1 MARWVKHINSS
12 FTPLRD
18 VINHVC
24 ASMGNGSSALPPHP
38 KAAMVQVANGACAA
52 QPVCSPM
59 QRHPTHSFVGRALA
73 SGMHHMCSCPKAVG
87 PWVGMPPQLLHAF
100 GKNGMGAEK
109 HTPWAR
115 PATATAIT
123 PPRPP
128 ICRCFPPPPLL
139 SPQPL
144 SLAPPH
150 LLLLR
155 HPFCCRRRHRFCCR
169 RRPRRCRCRCCHCMR
184 LLLRLLHRRPQLCC
198 CCCAMHARQQRG
210 SGGIKQG
217 GSPGRP
223 GSAVWFGQPCKCK
236 GPTIVVVSPAAVAVA
251 ALLTADG
258 GRRGNGGG
266 GAGEERGSRNKM
278 HPAQKNCAGLR
289 PGQCPVCVVRG
300 RGEAENSRTAGG
312 ERREEQTEMRL
323 FRESVFL

>member
-1 MARWVKHINSS
+1 M
-12 FTPLRD
+12 
-18 VINHVC
+18 
-24 ASMGNGSSALPPHP
+24 PPHP

-236 GPTIVVVSPAAVAVA
+236 GPTIVVASPHSCQQCRCTAHKQAIPACLHPAVRR
-251 ALLTADG
+251 G
-258 GRRGNGGG
+258 GRRHEGNL
-266 GAGEERGSRNKM
+266 ADARTQPNNVK
-278 HPAQKNCAGLR
+278 PPTKNCGGLR
-289 PGQCPVCVVRG
+289 PRAVPGRVV
-300 RGEAENSRTAGG
+300 
-312 ERREEQTEMRL
+312 
-323 FRESVFL
+323 